1 MPFWRRQFQKY
12 KSIKWQNRNQEY
24 KCSSVGDSLIISE
37 VIFLFIATMAAAN
50 CSLSRAP
57 EKPQLTS
64 RLKRYHLL
72 LSRAVLAQETFQGPN
87 DHLDVNMF
95 NILTWTQ
102 HWMQNKCKGLQIH
115 STIYNLHL
123 HFQCWCGYFTTAS
136 L

>member
-1 MPFWRRQFQKY
+1 
-12 KSIKWQNRNQEY
+12 
-24 KCSSVGDSLIISE
+24 
-37 VIFLFIATMAAAN
+37 MAAAN

-95 NILTWTQ
+95 NILHERNIECRISAIVKSYHGWELWQLSIGIVDAGRT
-102 HWMQNKCKGLQIH
+102 
-115 STIYNLHL
+115 
-123 HFQCWCGYFTTAS
+123 
-136 L
+136 